1 MQQLGAQLAEYK
13 TPQMPGAPLV
23 RPVAAPPTGHPLVKP
38 KLTAAS
44 DPSFRGTHIHT
55 LLPTRYR
62 TTRTHLIS
70 SSLQYTLYPLRGTDL
85 ERDES
90 GARGAAKHLR
100 GPSSSSGARA
110 GTMGRSRSR
119 SSSGQ
124 SQQSSSRSSSGSP
137 HGGAGGGKGGS
148 GDEDRE
154 KRQKRKP
161 RILFSQTQVF
171 DLERRFRQQR
181 YLSAPEREQ
190 LAVQLKMSSQQV
202 RLSTRYSP
210 LSLIRTVLL
219 FSLFALP
226 HAHFDF
232 INSKGS
238 KLLSLRFNS
247 GISKK
252 FEIMDRRKMDWA
264 IFK

>member
-70 SSLQYTLYPLRGTDL
+70 SSLQYTLYPLRCTDL

-90 GARGAAKHLR
+90 GARGVAKHLR

-119 SSSGQ
+119 SRSSSGQ

-137 HGGAGGGKGGS
+137 HGGAGGAGGGKGGS

-202 RLSTRYSP
+202 RRSTRYSP
-210 LSLIRTVLL
+210 LSLIRTVLP
-219 FSLFALP
+219 FSLCTPA
-226 HAHFDF
+226 
-232 INSKGS
+232 
-238 KLLSLRFNS
+238 
-247 GISKK
+247 
-252 FEIMDRRKMDWA
+252 WA
-264 IFK
+264 F